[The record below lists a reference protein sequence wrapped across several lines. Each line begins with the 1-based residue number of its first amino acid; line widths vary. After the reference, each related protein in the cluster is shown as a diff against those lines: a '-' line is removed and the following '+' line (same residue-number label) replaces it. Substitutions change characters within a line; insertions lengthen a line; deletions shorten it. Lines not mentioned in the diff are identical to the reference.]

1 MSETVNRQYQ
11 ARMLRLVRKIHR
23 ATGLMLVIFL
33 LFIACTGILLGWKK
47 HAGDLILPVNAT
59 GTTTD
64 LSMWLPL
71 DTLQKL
77 ALQSFSDEMGSKEIA
92 RVDRVDVRPDQ
103 GVVKFTFK
111 SSLFEV
117 QLDGATGELL
127 KTGNR
132 YSDIIEKIHDGS
144 ILDQVLGFKGGYI
157 KLMYTSVMGIGLIIF
172 SVTGFWLWYGP
183 RRMRH

>member
-1 MSETVNRQYQ
+1 MSETVNRQHQ

-23 ATGLMLVIFL
+23 FTGLILVIFL

-47 HAGDLILPVNAT
+47 HAGDLILPSTAT

-64 LSMWLPL
+64 LSRWLPL
-71 DTLQKL
+71 DSLQNL
-77 ALQSFSDEMGSKEIA
+77 SFQTFRKKKGPNEVFQ
-92 RVDRVDVRPDQ
+92 VDRVDVRPDQ

-117 QLDGATGELL
+117 QLDGASGELL

-132 YSDIIEKIHDGS
+132 YADLVEKIHDGS
-144 ILDQVLGFKGGYI
+144 ILDQALGIKGGYI
-157 KLMYTSVMGIGLIIF
+157 KLMYTSILGIGLLIF
-172 SVTGFWLWYGP
+172 SVSGFWLWYGP